1 MAKVITVDNRTFK
14 EKLYDAKQKAK
25 DTVHDI
31 VDWAVE
37 NKELAIASIPLWTIA
52 ANGVVKG
59 VNNVAKMRVI
69 KAEEDV
75 KKLNVY
81 DRQNGMYLHLRKPLT
96 ASQKAAIDRRHR
108 NGETLTQILMS
119 MRMCK

>member
-25 DTVHDI
+25 DKVHDI
-31 VDWAVE
+31 VNWAVE

-59 VNNVAKMRVI
+59 VNNFARMRTI

-75 KKLNVY
+75 KKLYVY
-81 DRQNGMYLHLRKPLT
+81 DRRNGMYLHLRKALSE
-96 ASQKAAIDRRHR
+96 SQKAEIDRRRR
-108 NGETLTQILMS
+108 NGETLTQILTS
-119 MRMCK
+119 MRMLK